1 MIFADKDDKEVVT
14 TSGLVVEKTAGKK
27 ASVAVYHGVD
37 GAPLSK
43 SVVADITQF
52 QVSQTP
58 SNTSRQIVLPPSI
71 QSSSNKFLCTLVNTS
86 YFGGF
91 NSLLS
96 GRRRNEG
103 GNKKHYDI
111 SKLKAAGK
119 KVQGSIH
126 KPRYWG

>member
-1 MIFADKDDKEVVT
+1 MGILLWRTAITSIKHHRAVISALHVLVERGASGGSYHWVV
-14 TSGLVVEKTAGKK
+14 LFINPC
-27 ASVAVYHGVD
+27 H
-37 GAPLSK
+37 
-43 SVVADITQF
+43 
-52 QVSQTP
+52 QTLP
-58 SNTSRQIVLPPSI
+58 S
-71 QSSSNKFLCTLVNTS
+71 TLVNTS
-86 YFGGF
+86 YFGGL

-111 SKLKAAGK
+111 SKLEAAEK